1 MKMNK
6 INTTKCDGC
15 IKHCELSAAEYKNP
29 CSAGF
34 PNPYYYPTIDNTIMN
49 AFISENGKTVQV
61 QPSATAE
68 YALLI
73 AQQISELC
81 NKHKM
86 NAK

>member
-1 MKMNK
+1 MS
-6 INTTKCDGC
+6 IKCDGC
-15 IKHCELSAAEYKNP
+15 EKHCELSAAEHKNP

-34 PNPYYYPTIDNTIMN
+34 PNPYYYPTIDNIRLL
-49 AFISENGKTVQV
+49 K
-61 QPSATAE
+61 PSATVE
-68 YALLI
+68 YALLM